1 VTIRAAR
8 PDDAPKLQDLMRR
21 LREGSLPAWR
31 HPTSL
36 EDNLTAAEAGFFGPL
51 AAERTLLVCVDDSDT
66 PIGFAQ
72 AMMDKDFFSGA
83 PQGHLL
89 FLVTDRAHEGRGVA
103 RSLMAGVEDWA
114 RAHGATGL
122 LLHVFAT
129 NDTARAA
136 YHRFGFQED
145 MVKMVKPLGQD
156 VAEPKRYD

>member
-1 VTIRAAR
+1 M
-8 PDDAPKLQDLMRR
+8 KR
-21 LREGSLPAWR
+21 LRDGSLPAWR
-31 HPTSL
+31 HPASL
-36 EDNLTAAEAGFFGPL
+36 ETNLTEAEAGFFGPL
-51 AAERTLLVCVDDSDT
+51 AVERTLLVCVDDDDA

-114 RAHGATGL
+114 RGQGASGL

-129 NDTARAA
+129 NETARAA

-145 MVKMVKPLGQD
+145 MVKMVKPLGAT
-156 VAEPKRYD
+156 VAAT